1 MKEFWSKKAQE
12 LTPYVAGEQPA
23 IKNLIKLNTNEN
35 PYPPSPKAVE
45 AMRNFDASKL
55 ALYPRTDGGVFRS
68 AVAKYHGVDEKN
80 VFCANGSDEV
90 LGFAFQAFF
99 DDNVCTPSVG
109 YSFYPVWAELFDI
122 EMKFVPMNDNFTLK
136 LDEFCGN
143 GAVIANP
150 NAPTGIALNLDEI
163 KQILTNT
170 SGVVII
176 DEAYVDFGAQSAL
189 CLLSE
194 HKNLLVTRTLS
205 KAHSLAGIRMG
216 YAIAHEHLVTALEC
230 VKDSFNSYPTDM
242 LAQEISAQAILD
254 TEYHRENC
262 KKIIATREFVCSELK
277 KLGFSILP
285 SSANFVFAKHEN
297 RSAQDI
303 YTALREQGILV
314 RHFKTKGIDNFL
326 RITIGLR
333 EDMEKL
339 IKSIAN

>member
-1 MKEFWSKKAQE
+1 MKEFWSKKAQT

-45 AMRNFDASKL
+45 AVRNFDASKL

-80 VFCANGSDEV
+80 VFCSNGSDEV

-99 DDNVCTPSVG
+99 DKNVCTPSVG

-122 EMKFVPMNDNFTLK
+122 DMKFVPMNDDFSINI
-136 LDEFCGN
+136 EQFCGN

-150 NAPTGIALNLDEI
+150 NAPTGIALNLQQIE
-163 KQILTNT
+163 QILAQTD
-170 SGVVII
+170 GVVII
-176 DEAYVDFGAQSAL
+176 DEAYVDFGAHSAL
-189 CLLSE
+189 SLLSK
-194 HKNLLVTRTLS
+194 HKNLVVTRTLS
-205 KAHSLAGIRMG
+205 KGHSLAGIRMG
-216 YAIAHEHLVTALEC
+216 YALAHEHLITALEC

-254 TEYHRENC
+254 TQYHRENC
-262 KKIIATREFVCSELK
+262 EKIIKTREFVSNRMQE
-277 KLGFSILP
+277 LGFDVLP
-285 SSANFVFAKHEN
+285 SSANFIFAEHKVLRAEV
-297 RSAQDI
+297 I
-303 YTALREQGILV
+303 YAKLREQGILV
-314 RHFKTKGIDNFL
+314 RHFKAKGIDNFL

-333 EDMEKL
+333 EDMERML
-339 IKSIAN
+339 EILV